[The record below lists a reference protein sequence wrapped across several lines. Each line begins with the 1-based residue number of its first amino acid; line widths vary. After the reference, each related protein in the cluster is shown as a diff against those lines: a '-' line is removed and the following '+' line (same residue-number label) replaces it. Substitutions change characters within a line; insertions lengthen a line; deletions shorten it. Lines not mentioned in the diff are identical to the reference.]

1 MLRQISALT
10 ILAGAVLVAGSV
22 CAQQDFVDLEKI
34 EIEQVANAVRLRLV
48 ADGVLQVWAHPNWAY
63 RGFQTDIWDEPAG
76 GPSRRI
82 SFALANVRSGAP
94 PVVEVAKYPVS
105 HLEFSRLPWSQTGI
119 GLVAT
124 VVLYRPGYLIAV
136 GTGGDVEQFDEGRD
150 YDGPRMMIETT
161 RSQDELLITVLTD
174 RPREP
179 APQRP
184 EVSEL
189 PTELAVSGNRESLSI
204 HAVNATV
211 GSLLEWVAE
220 LTQTPVYV
228 DDQVDLAVTIHL
240 EDVPLERL
248 LRALAVGYG
257 LSMHREGGAYFVSL
271 SRADTAVPFWSSE
284 IRSVPLKYI
293 SAQEA
298 LLLLP
303 DVLLAYA
310 RANPEANALVLNG
323 PAPLLDRIAKD
334 LRVVDR
340 PAYHC
345 RLRGWVVSGQDIG
358 EYLRQIAASGS
369 GGTTQ
374 WQIDSAGQLS
384 MEVAG
389 RRPHELVADLRGL
402 SRRGQLQVELLP
414 AIWVKNGQRAR
425 LFVGEKT
432 YYWRLSGD
440 YGPQEMSLEPV
451 QAGCELEIEPRTSGD
466 CVTASL
472 KISSSF
478 LTGGNDLGPIV
489 LHRRMEGVVRV
500 DSGDS
505 VIIGGLYMKLGSE
518 DWRRTAA
525 VPTGGLGFKD
535 EQEVWIIVQAR
546 ASLRAAARRDNTT
559 EVVQ

>member
-1 MLRQISALT
+1 MLRRISALT

-34 EIEQVANAVRLRLV
+34 EVEQVANAVRLRLS
-48 ADGVLQVWAHPNWAY
+48 ADGALWAGAWP
-63 RGFQTDIWDEPAG
+63 Q

-82 SFALANVRSGAP
+82 TFGLGNVRSGAP

-105 HLEFSRLPWSQTGI
+105 HLEFSPFSWRGTGI
-119 GLVAT
+119 GLIGT
-124 VVLYRPGYLIAV
+124 VVLYRPGYVVTIK
-136 GTGGDVEQFDEGRD
+136 TPGGVRQFEEDRD
-150 YDGPRMMIETT
+150 YDGPRVLIEVTS
-161 RSQDELLITVLTD
+161 SQDELLITVLTD

-179 APQRP
+179 VGQRP
-184 EVSEL
+184 EVNEL
-189 PTELAVSGNRESLSI
+189 PTELAVSGTREGLSI

-240 EDVPLERL
+240 EDIPLERL
-248 LRALAVGYG
+248 LRALAIGYG
-257 LSMHREGGAYFVSL
+257 LAMHREGGAYFVSL
-271 SRADTAVPFWSSE
+271 SRADTAVPFWSSQ

-303 DVLLAYA
+303 DVLLSYA
-310 RANPEANALVLNG
+310 RANAEANALVLNG
-323 PAPLLDRIAKD
+323 PAPLLDRIAED

-345 RLRGWVVSGQDIG
+345 RLRGWMVSGQDIG
-358 EYLRQIAASGS
+358 EYLHQIAVSGS

-384 MEVAG
+384 IEVAG

-440 YGPQEMSLEPV
+440 YGAQEMSLEPV

-472 KISSSF
+472 KVSSSF

-489 LHRRMEGVVRV
+489 LHRCMEGVVRV

-505 VIIGGLYMKLGSE
+505 VIIGGLRMKRGSQE
-518 DWRRTAA
+518 WRRTAA
-525 VPTGGLGFKD
+525 VPTGGLEFKD
-535 EQEVWIIVQAR
+535 EQEIWIIVQAR